1 MPPNLNQTLIAL
13 ILKIKGPE
21 TIGNYRPISLCNFV
35 YKVITKIIVTRIRPL
50 LEKLVSPF
58 QLAFVPGR
66 KCLDNAIIAQEI
78 IHSISRKRGNAGYMV
93 IKIDLEKAYDRLE
106 WSFVREVLCLT
117 NFPPNMI
124 QLIMSCVS
132 SASAS
137 IMFNGG
143 ALEPF
148 LPSRAIRHG
157 DPLSPYLFILYMEVL
172 GRIIEEKC
180 ARKVWN
186 LVKVSNSG
194 PAFSHLFFADDL
206 LFAKANIMNC
216 SSV

>member
-58 QLAFVPGR
+58 QSAFVPGR
-66 KCLDNAIIAQEI
+66 KGLDNAIIAQEI

-117 NFPPNMI
+117 NFPPDMI

-137 IMFNGG
+137 IMFNGR

-157 DPLSPYLFILYMEVL
+157 DPPFTLLIYSLY
-172 GRIIEEKC
+172 G
-180 ARKVWN
+180 
-186 LVKVSNSG
+186 
-194 PAFSHLFFADDL
+194 
-206 LFAKANIMNC
+206 
-216 SSV
+216 SVR